1 MLCLFVKFIDRRNSK
16 TSSRAQQKKYDKK
29 SLCIFSFLSCHRRI
43 YEFSAISVKARSFL
57 FLFSDRCTSTFTSAF
72 DAIAN
77 RSATRESWHK
87 KLEFPSHTCASFAAE
102 KHIKSLESTFFAFV
116 FHRTMLLFLSHR
128 HRIRFLHSQK
138 CKKLLILFFYIYFRG
153 SFSIV
158 LISNR
163 NGECHTSS
171 EAAAGRVQ
179 RGVKKNNKIIIG
191 VWTANDDDSQHNVTK
206 IKIYNISQTFQVFSF
221 SPLFPAPPIYFLSRS
236 TPILSRPRFLL
247 NPNPE
252 MADFMCRTRAR
263 ELSKSLQAAHTKHR
277 IIWLVSSAIM
287 SGRGWRARFWV
298 QQNNS
303 AETFPHAAIRSW
315 F

>member
-1 MLCLFVKFIDRRNSK
+1 M
-16 TSSRAQQKKYDKK
+16 
-29 SLCIFSFLSCHRRI
+29 
-43 YEFSAISVKARSFL
+43 
-57 FLFSDRCTSTFTSAF
+57 
-72 DAIAN
+72 
-77 RSATRESWHK
+77 
-87 KLEFPSHTCASFAAE
+87 
-102 KHIKSLESTFFAFV
+102 
-116 FHRTMLLFLSHR
+116 
-128 HRIRFLHSQK
+128 
-138 CKKLLILFFYIYFRG
+138 
-153 SFSIV
+153 

-263 ELSKSLQAAHTKHR
+263 E
-277 IIWLVSSAIM
+277 SSAKACKQRTQNIG
-287 SGRGWRARFWV
+287 SFGSLAVQSWVAEVGRARFWV

-303 AETFPHAAIRSW
+303 AETFSTRRHQKLILIIHFRHIKRRQSR
-315 F
+315 FLDITDRTFFSDELVQGLHFVF